1 MSKTPE
7 PSLIAADVPASLP
20 SGVITFTNEGKPPVK
35 EIQLTGALQELLVS
49 LKRGRP
55 AAPFPAK
62 LNVAQLV
69 WGERDFS
76 HLANDLTIDGAKI
89 IVSCGGEVSGEAVPE
104 LHLLE
109 EDTLRNQPI
118 HGRVEGGLRF
128 SAQFG
133 GHSGSTYGSGA
144 SATAVRYVQ
153 FLSAFNWQLVP
164 ESRSPSL
171 WFARLMGPLEHI
183 RGNLR
188 VIFHPSPSSSSS
200 SMRGMRLEGAYTYY
214 LLDEHKTKD
223 WYLVIDTAGSGP
235 PSQHALWCDV
245 LALQFTLGRQLK
257 VDTLYGVDESG
268 EVVAWASGAH
278 GADHSGSHVEP
289 PVPPVNMTT
298 PTWTVPFFSAVSDL
312 MRNRQELRPGI
323 ALLTYLDSLTDNIDA
338 AFIRLAVGLEG
349 FSFWLLSGRP
359 DEIIVK
365 DKKAWLAWAKEHA
378 ADIRALA
385 KDEKLAN
392 SLYGKIEGAF
402 KRASGKVVQDA
413 FASLGLRT
421 TKEMDEIL
429 DLRDYAIHR
438 GVMLKEGQTYALD
451 REMSNI
457 AKARVMLVALVARA
471 AGYRGAISGCER
483 PDGGHNAVL
492 DSFWEVSPKSQETE
506 RVLYLVSDGGETA
519 TSPVASFSAPA
530 SPLPSATE

>member
-7 PSLIAADVPASLP
+7 PSSITDDVPASPP
-20 SGVITFTNEGKPPVK
+20 SLVITFDNEGKPPIR

-49 LKRGRP
+49 LTRGRP

-76 HLANDLTIDGAKI
+76 HLANDLTIDGAKLT
-89 IVSCGGEVSGEAVPE
+89 VSCGGEVSGEAVRE
-104 LHLLE
+104 LHSLE

-118 HGRVEGGLRF
+118 HGRAEGGLRF

-144 SATAVRYVQ
+144 SATAVRFVQ
-153 FLSAFNWQLVP
+153 FLSAINWQLVP
-164 ESRSPSL
+164 ESGTPSL
-171 WFARLMGPLEHI
+171 WFARVTGPLEHI

-188 VIFHPSPSSSSS
+188 VTFHPSPSSRSS
-200 SMRGMRLEGAYTYY
+200 SMQGLRLEGAYTYY
-214 LLDEHKTKD
+214 LLDELNTKD
-223 WYLVIDTAGSGP
+223 WYLVIDTASSGA
-235 PSQHALWCDV
+235 PSQHTLWCDI

-257 VDTLYGVDESG
+257 VDTLYGVDDSG

-278 GADHSGSHVEP
+278 GADHPGSHKEP
-289 PVPPVNMTT
+289 PVPPMNMTT
-298 PTWTVPFFSAVSDL
+298 PTWTVPFFSAVSEL
-312 MRNRQELRPGI
+312 MRNRQELRPGV
-323 ALLTYLDSLTDNIDA
+323 ALLTYLDSLTDNVDA

-349 FSFWLLSGRP
+349 FSFWLLSGKP

-378 ADIRALA
+378 TEIRALA

-421 TKEMDEIL
+421 TREMDEIL

-438 GVMLKEGQTYALD
+438 GVMLKEGQTYAVD
-451 REMSNI
+451 REVANI

-471 AGYRGAISGCER
+471 AGYRGAIAGCGR
-483 PDGGHNAVL
+483 PNGGHDRVL
-492 DSFWEVSPKSQETE
+492 DSFWEVSPDAQEVE
-506 RVLYLVSDGGETA
+506 RVLYVASDGGEIA
-519 TSPVASFSAPA
+519 TSPVASSSAPA
-530 SPLPSATE
+530 SLRPSAAE